1 MSGDNKKH
9 DVGFPIYADPVDR
22 KIVDAT
28 GDEDQK
34 GEWLP
39 MNSPA
44 KRLCKCLEG
53 LRDIEEA
60 IEQFNSVQAP
70 KKRRRR
76 LRGIFVPLHSLCVCI
91 VDLTNSIR
99 SEESVHS
106 RLPMNC
112 TAQLTELQERFKK
125 LVPFGWKE
133 KLGILRNKVSAAH
146 YDKDLSPTE
155 TRELLKNVTSDEVGE
170 WINICLATLC
180 DLLKLNV
187 YDWSTEAPAENTAVI
202 LCERPIPIMSVVDV
216 DVQKHRIT
224 GLKSIHLTTSPR
236 VIIFET
242 VKQVTKSADTLF
254 DEGSKSQFRI
264 NGYSEGPPG
273 VGWSAVLR
281 STKFESGD
289 TTN

>member
-1 MSGDNKKH
+1 MSDDDKKENL
-9 DVGFPIYADPVDR
+9 GFPVYVDPVDR

-39 MNSPA
+39 MNKPA
-44 KRLCKCLEG
+44 EILCKCLEG
-53 LRDIEEA
+53 LRDIQEA

-76 LRGIFVPLHSLCVCI
+76 LRGVFVPLHSLCICI
-91 VDLTNSIR
+91 VDLMNIIQ
-99 SEESVHS
+99 SEKSVHP

-146 YDKDLSPTE
+146 YDKDLSPAE
-155 TRELLKNVTSDEVGE
+155 TRELLKNVTSEEVGE

-202 LCERPIPIMSVVDV
+202 LCERPIPIMSVVEV

-224 GLKSIHLTTSPR
+224 GFKSINLTTSPR

-242 VKQVTKSADTLF
+242 VMEVTKSTDTLF
-254 DEGSKSQFRI
+254 DAGSKSQFRI
-264 NGYSEGPPG
+264 NGYSEDSPG

-281 STKFESGD
+281 STKFESAAP
-289 TTN
+289 